1 MVFRFAMIRSFPGR
15 ASGYPSPQKAA
26 PTPMNILAITKHA
39 DLVERLRTAFEG
51 AGNRVRHVQDHLDAL
66 ASEAWSKAQF
76 ILVDAAGDP
85 MDGFRFCTLLRG
97 ESRILFQ
104 NLPIFLIFD
113 QPPMEEDLPRIRA
126 TDADGHILAGDS
138 IQRLLSVLGPAVG
151 ADTHRGSGPKAPLL
165 ATGLSTE
172 LAQRIQGLVDHFDFE
187 LTTAPLKDLQDVQHR
202 LKAPILLLGLDST
215 GTRTLAALQAM
226 REHESSPYVIL
237 LGKTPRQALQRQL
250 FLAGVMD
257 WVTLPLSPPRLLHAC
272 RRGLEWVHAKRIQQE
287 FQFQIGDLRERR
299 LLLEM
304 EAAAL
309 RNEVLTDPLTG
320 LLNRRAFDQNLENA
334 FNQWERHRR
343 AFVLVLGDL
352 DYFKLINDRFGHLV
366 GDEVL
371 RSLAQRMRSALRR
384 SDLAFRI
391 GGEEFAILLME
402 TTLQAGAEV
411 AEKLRRR
418 IDENPIVMESGQMV
432 FPTMSLG
439 VGGPDGQSADS
450 LFSAVDRALYLAKHK
465 GRNRIQVV
473 PDASGAG
480 AFTDG
485 D

>member
-1 MVFRFAMIRSFPGR
+1 
-15 ASGYPSPQKAA
+15 
-26 PTPMNILAITKHA
+26 MNILAITKHA

-51 AGNRVRHVQDHLDAL
+51 AGNRVLHAQDHLDAL
-66 ASEAWSKAQF
+66 ASEAWSHAQL

-113 QPPMEEDLPRIRA
+113 QAPLEEELPRIQS
-126 TDADGHILAGDS
+126 TDVDGHILAGDT
-138 IQRLLSVLGPAVG
+138 IQRLLSVLGPAVE
-151 ADTHRGSGPKAPLL
+151 ADSIRGGGPKVPLL
-165 ATGLSTE
+165 AAGLKIE
-172 LAQRIQGLVDHFDFE
+172 LAQRIQGLVDHFGFE
-187 LTTAPLKDLQDVQHR
+187 LTTASLKELPEVQGM

-215 GTRTLAALQAM
+215 GARTLAALQSM
-226 REHESSPYVIL
+226 REHASTPYIIL
-237 LGKTPRQALQRQL
+237 LGKNPRQALQRKL
-250 FLAGVMD
+250 LLAGVMD
-257 WVTLPLSPPRLLHAC
+257 WLTLPLSPPRLLHAC
-272 RRGLEWVHAKRIQQE
+272 RRGLEWIHAKRVQQE
-287 FQFQIGDLRERR
+287 FQFQINDLRERR

-304 EAAAL
+304 EASAL
-309 RNEVLTDPLTG
+309 RNEVLMDPLTG

-343 AFVLVLGDL
+343 TFVLVLGDL

-371 RSLAQRMRSALRR
+371 RSLAQRMRRALRR

-391 GGEEFAILLME
+391 GGEEFAILLTE

-418 IDENPIVMESGQMV
+418 IDETPISLDSGQKV
-432 FPTMSLG
+432 FPTMSFG
-439 VGGPDGQSADS
+439 VGGPEGHTVNS
-450 LFSAVDRALYLAKHK
+450 LFSAVDQSLYAAKHK
-465 GRNRIQVV
+465 GRNRIEVA
-473 PDASGAG
+473 PTSPESGPVTAAG
-480 AFTDG
+480 
-485 D
+485 

>member
-1 MVFRFAMIRSFPGR
+1 
-15 ASGYPSPQKAA
+15 
-26 PTPMNILAITKHA
+26 MNILAITKHA

-51 AGNRVRHVQDHLDAL
+51 AGNRVLHVQDHLDAL
-66 ASEAWSKAQF
+66 ASESWSQAHL
-76 ILVDAAGDP
+76 ILVDAVGDP

-113 QPPMEEDLPRIRA
+113 QEPLEDELPRVRA
-126 TDADGHILAGDS
+126 TDVDGFVLAGDT
-138 IQRLLSVLGPAVG
+138 IQRLLSVLGPAVE
-151 ADTHRGSGPKAPLL
+151 ADTIRGGTSKVPLL
-165 ATGLSTE
+165 AAGLRIE
-172 LAQRIQGLVDHFDFE
+172 LAERIQGLVDHFGFT
-187 LTTAPLKDLQDVQHR
+187 LTTASLRELPEVQR
-202 LKAPILLLGLDST
+202 QLKAPILLLGMDST
-215 GTRTLAALQAM
+215 GTRTLAALHAM
-226 REHESSPYVIL
+226 RVHEAPPYTIL
-237 LGKTPRQALQRQL
+237 VGKNPRQALQRKFL
-250 FLAGVMD
+250 LAGAMD
-257 WVTLPLSPPRLLHAC
+257 WQTLPLSPPRLLHAC
-272 RRGLEWVHAKRIQQE
+272 RRGLEWIHAKRVQQE
-287 FQFQIGDLRERR
+287 FQFQINDLRERR

-304 EAAAL
+304 EASAL

-343 AFVLVLGDL
+343 SFVLVLGDL

-371 RSLAQRMRSALRR
+371 RALAQRMRRGLRK

-402 TTLQAGAEV
+402 TTLQAGMEV

-418 IDENPIVMESGQMV
+418 IDENPIELDSGQTV

-439 VGGPDGQSADS
+439 VGGPERHGVNS
-450 LFSAVDRALYLAKHK
+450 LFSAVDQALYAAKHK
-465 GRNRIQVV
+465 GRNRVEV
-473 PDASGAG
+473 APSSEDSGSVTAAG
-480 AFTDG
+480 
-485 D
+485 